1 MIYTV
6 TLNPAIDYVIRLNEL
21 KAGETNRPVRT
32 EYIAGGKGINVSR
45 MLKNLDVRSCA
56 LGFIAGHTGGMFEE
70 ISKGYGIDTD
80 FIRLA
85 SGETRINVKLKSD
98 METEINA
105 QGPVICENDE
115 KKLIDKLSVPG
126 DGDIIVLAGSVPVG
140 MSSDIY
146 IKIIKKFYGR
156 NIKVIVDTSGKK
168 LMDILQYHPF
178 LVKPNLFELGELFGT
193 SIKNREDAFTYGMEL
208 KKLGACNV
216 IVSMGADGA
225 VFIDENKVRYYINAP
240 KGKVVNSVGAGD
252 SMVAGFIKG
261 VSDNKGLEHAFRLS
275 VACGSASTFSCE
287 FATKKE
293 VNNIYN
299 LLTLK

>member
-6 TLNPAIDYVIRLNEL
+6 TLNPAIDYVIRLTEL
-21 KAGETNRPVRT
+21 KTGETNRTAGT

-45 MLKNLDVRSCA
+45 MLGNLGVRSCA
-56 LGFIAGHTGGMFEE
+56 LGFIAGHTGSMFEE
-70 ISKGYGIDTD
+70 LSKGYGIDTD

-105 QGPVICENDE
+105 PGPVLCGDDE
-115 KKLIDKLSVPG
+115 KKLMDKLSVLG
-126 DGDIIVLAGSVPVG
+126 DGDMIVLAGSVPAG
-140 MSSDIY
+140 LSSDIY
-146 IKIIKKFYGR
+146 LKIIKKFYGR
-156 NIKVIVDTSGKK
+156 NIKVIVDTTGKN
-168 LMDILQYHPF
+168 LMETLQFKPF
-178 LVKPNLFELGELFGT
+178 LVKPNVFELGELFGT
-193 SIKNREDAFTYGMEL
+193 VIESREDAFTYGMEL

-225 VFIDENKVRYYINAP
+225 VLLDENGERHYINAP
-240 KGKVVNSVGAGD
+240 KGKAVNSVGAGD

-261 VSDNKGLEHAFRLS
+261 VSDNKGVEHAFRLS
-275 VACGSASTFSCE
+275 AACGSASTFSCE

-299 LLTLK
+299 LLTLQ